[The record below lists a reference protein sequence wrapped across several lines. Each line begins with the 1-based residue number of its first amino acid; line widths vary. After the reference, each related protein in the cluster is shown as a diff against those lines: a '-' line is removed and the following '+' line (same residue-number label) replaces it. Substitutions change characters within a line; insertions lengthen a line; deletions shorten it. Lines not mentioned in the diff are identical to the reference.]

1 MTLLALLIALGV
13 SRAWPD
19 VERWRRTDWLAEPA
33 LWISRRGA
41 AWAPAVVTV
50 IAALVAGGL
59 LAGLA
64 DLLLGEFGQLLAGT
78 AVVLLVLGPRD
89 LDRDVDAAASGR
101 EGSATARLRLR
112 VEPESSREQGA
123 AAVLHAA
130 LARWFGVLFW
140 FAVLGIPGAVAYRS
154 IRVARHLFPAGT
166 DQRPAFD
173 AVLGVLNWPAVALM
187 TLSIALMTDFD
198 RVLDRFDARADR
210 WRFPARLLDDLAKA
224 VGPGVERDETDTEGA
239 TERATDTAADT
250 LAIGLR
256 DGRQLALRVLA
267 LWLAVVALLLLIG
280 VIA

>member
-19 VERWRRTDWLAEPA
+19 VERWRTIDWLAEPA
-33 LWISRRGA
+33 LRVSRRGP
-41 AWAPAVVTV
+41 AWAPAAATV
-50 IAALVAGGL
+50 IAALAAGAL
-59 LAGLA
+59 LAALA
-64 DLLLGEFGQLLAGT
+64 HLLLGDFGRLLAGT
-78 AVVLLVLGPRD
+78 VVLLLVLGPRD
-89 LDRDVDAAASGR
+89 LDRDVEAAARGG
-101 EGSATARLRLR
+101 EESAMARLRLR
-112 VEPESSREQGA
+112 IEPDSTREQGA

-173 AVLGVLNWPAVALM
+173 TVLGVLNWPAVALM
-187 TLSIALMTDFD
+187 TLSVALMTDFD
-198 RVLDRFDARADR
+198 RVLDRFDTRADR
-210 WRFPARLLDDLAKA
+210 WRFPARLLDDLAGA
-224 VGPGVERDETDTEGA
+224 VCGAAERDEVDAESA
-239 TERATDTAADT
+239 PLAD
-250 LAIGLR
+250 GLR
-256 DGRQLALRVLA
+256 DGRQLARRVLA